1 MAPPLRPWALGQ
13 TWSDLLFAHWTVPAA
28 ELCSRLPPGLA
39 IDAFAGDAWVG
50 IVPFRMSNVAP
61 RMPVR
66 GRRLAF
72 PELNV
77 RTYVMADGKPGVW
90 FFSFDAASPLVVS
103 VARTVF
109 HLPYFWARMQ
119 IRRRDGWVDFTSQR
133 LQPGSQRARF
143 VGRYRPT
150 GPVFG
155 SEPGSLDF
163 WLTERYCLYAADHA
177 GSLLR
182 GEINHAPRPLQPAEA
197 ELDVDGLAASHG
209 LTLSGA
215 PLLQFARRID
225 MVAWWPE
232 RLATPS
238 RR

>member
-1 MAPPLRPWALGQ
+1 MSQ

-28 ELCSRLPPGLA
+28 ALRSRLPPGLA
-39 IDAFAGDAWVG
+39 LDTFSGDAWIG

-66 GRRLAF
+66 GCRLAF

-77 RTYVMADGKPGVW
+77 RTYVVADGKPGVW
-90 FFSFDAASPLVVS
+90 FFSLDAASPLAVS

-119 IRRRDGWVDFTSQR
+119 IRRRDGWVDFASQR
-133 LQPGSQRARF
+133 LRAGPQRARF
-143 VGRYRPT
+143 GGRYRPT
-150 GPVFG
+150 GQVFR
-155 SEPGSLDF
+155 SQPGSLDS
-163 WLTERYCLYAADHA
+163 WLTERYCLYAADRA
-177 GSLLR
+177 GRLLR
-182 GEINHAPRPLQPAEA
+182 GEINHAPWPLQPAEA

-215 PLLQFARRID
+215 PLLHFARRIN
-225 MVAWWPE
+225 MVAWWPV
-232 RLATPS
+232 RLDLP
-238 RR
+238 